1 MNQFLK
7 NFQYDLSIYFLI
19 MFLFIMGIVIL
30 LHHLYPI
37 NNNDTHQNYPL
48 IALSGIALIFLIS
61 SVIYFVTPPK
71 LSINEIKN
79 VYDIEDNKS
88 EIKFTLKDNQD
99 KIYIPSMNYN
109 IKKLNHDNLYELID
123 TSNQNTYT
131 LTHDQLKTIS
141 NNLELD

>member
-19 MFLFIMGIVIL
+19 MFIFIMSIVIL
-30 LHHLYPI
+30 LSHLYPV

-48 IALSGIALIFLIS
+48 IALSGIALIFLVS
-61 SVIYFVTPPK
+61 SIIYFLTPPM

-79 VYDIEDNKS
+79 VYDIETNKS

-99 KIYIPSMNYN
+99 KIYISSVNYK
-109 IKKLNHDNLYELID
+109 IKKLNNNEYELIE
-123 TSNQNTYT
+123 TSNKNTYT
-131 LTHDQLKTIS
+131 LTVDQLNTIS

>member
-37 NNNDTHQNYPL
+37 NNNDIHQNYPL

-61 SVIYFVTPPK
+61 SVIYFLTPPK

-79 VYDIEDNKS
+79 VYDIETNKS

-99 KIYIPSMNYN
+99 KIYIPNVNYK
-109 IKKLNHDNLYELID
+109 IKKLNHNKYELHD
-123 TSNQNTYT
+123 TTNQNTYT
-131 LTHDQLKTIS
+131 LEREQIKTIS

>member
-37 NNNDTHQNYPL
+37 NNSDIHQNYPL

-61 SVIYFVTPPK
+61 SVIYFLTPAK

-79 VYDIEDNKS
+79 VYDIETNKS
-88 EIKFTLKDNQD
+88 EIKFTLKDNQN
-99 KIYIPSMNYN
+99 KIYIPNVNYK
-109 IKKLNHDNLYELID
+109 IKKSNHNEYELHDN
-123 TSNQNTYT
+123 TNQNTYT
-131 LTHDQLKTIS
+131 LTRNQLKTIS
-141 NNLELD
+141 NNLELE

>member
-48 IALSGIALIFLIS
+48 IALSGIALIFLVS
-61 SVIYFVTPPK
+61 SIIYFITPPR
-71 LSINEIKN
+71 LSINEIQN
-79 VYDIEDNKS
+79 VYDIESNKS

-99 KIYIPSMNYN
+99 RIYIPSVNYK
-109 IKKLNHDNLYELID
+109 IKKLNNNEYELND
-123 TSNQNTYT
+123 TSNQNTYN
-131 LTHDQLKTIS
+131 LTREQLKVIN